1 MTEKTDSFDLAAEIE
16 KFELMPL
23 SDKEFRLLSE
33 FVYGH
38 FGIVITEHKRSLLV
52 GRLQKIVKSR
62 GFSSFI
68 DYYHF
73 LEKTNDKE
81 VLSELA
87 NRISTNHTFFFREAE
102 HFDLFREI
110 VLPDIRDH
118 ALRKNKKDLRIWC
131 AASSSGEEPYTIV
144 ISMMEYFGA
153 DYRFWDAGLLATD
166 ISEKMLT
173 AAGEGVYSDERL
185 NETPTA
191 IRNKYFDKLGASQ
204 WAVKDFLKK
213 EVLYRRFNLMNNV
226 FPFKQPMDVIF
237 CRNVMIYF
245 DADTRD
251 TLIEKLRQSLRPGG
265 YLFIG
270 HSETMG
276 RNREG
281 FRYIKPAMYQR
292 I

>member
-87 NRISTNHTFFFREAE
+87 NRISTNHTFFFRESE
-102 HFDLFREI
+102 HFELFREI